1 MDSLYNE
8 NHIWGRLF
16 RKFMDLFPQ
25 ATKPTKKLLALFLI
39 GQLCTEHFISVRNLH
54 KTFLSSVCGKKL
66 NSYYHVLSNDKIANT
81 QIRQIYHHGVLGS
94 YGLES
99 GLCSRKVVKCC

>member
-39 GQLCTEHFISVRNLH
+39 GQLCTEHFTSVRNLH
-54 KTFLSSVCGKKL
+54 KTFLSSVCDKKSIVTITHFQMIKL
-66 NSYYHVLSNDKIANT
+66 QTHKFDK
-81 QIRQIYHHGVLGS
+81 Y
-94 YGLES
+94 
-99 GLCSRKVVKCC
+99 